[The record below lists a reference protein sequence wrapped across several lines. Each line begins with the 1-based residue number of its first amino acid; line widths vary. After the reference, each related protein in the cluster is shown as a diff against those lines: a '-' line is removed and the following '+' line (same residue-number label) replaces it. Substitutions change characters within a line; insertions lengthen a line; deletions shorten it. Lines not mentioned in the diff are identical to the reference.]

1 MADKTAFDV
10 LNALTEKGHLFEPAA
25 EKLRLV
31 LNEIIDEQQLDHATV
46 LATLARLSA
55 AYVHQLQR
63 GVTLPD
69 YKELMENTFYEL
81 FQAFL
86 AYSEEYEK
94 HLEKEKEEDLEK
106 N

>member
-1 MADKTAFDV
+1 MADRTAFDV
-10 LNALTEKGHLFEPAA
+10 LNELTEKGHLFEPAA

-31 LNEIIDEQQLDHATV
+31 LNDIIDEQKLDHATV

-69 YKELMENTFYEL
+69 YKQLMEDTFYEL

-94 HLEKEKEEDLEK
+94 EQEREKQERMEI

>member
-1 MADKTAFDV
+1 MADRTAFDV
-10 LNALTEKGHLFEPAA
+10 LNELTEKGHLFEPAA

-31 LNEIIDEQQLDHATV
+31 LNDIIDEQKLDHATV

-63 GVTLPD
+63 SVTLPD

-94 HLEKEKEEDLEK
+94 EQEKEKQERMEI